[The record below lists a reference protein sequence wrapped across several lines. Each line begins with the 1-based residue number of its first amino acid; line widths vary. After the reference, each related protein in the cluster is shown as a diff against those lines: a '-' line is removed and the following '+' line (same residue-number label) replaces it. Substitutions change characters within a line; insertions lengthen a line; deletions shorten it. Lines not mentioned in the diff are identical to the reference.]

1 MALPQLNTPSYEMVV
16 PSTGE
21 TVKYRPFLIKEQ
33 KVLMIAQ
40 ETGKETDMARA
51 MCDIVKSCTNG
62 EIKDPQKLPTFD
74 IEYMFLQLRAKSTGA
89 EVELQITCPDDEETK
104 VPVTINLED
113 VGVEKSEDHS
123 TEIMVTDTIGLKMK
137 YPSMM
142 DISKYQVG
150 KTKTVDLTFGI
161 IKDCLESI
169 FDEEQVYEDM
179 SKKELDTFLESMN
192 TEQFQKIQKF
202 FDTMPKVK
210 HTIKVKNPNTEVESD
225 INIEGIQNF
234 LGQPFR
240 MTVWS
245 PTTD

>member
-1 MALPQLNTPSYEMVV
+1 MALPQLNTPSYEMEV

-40 ETGKETDMARA
+40 ETGKEADMARA
-51 MCDIVKSCTNG
+51 MCDIIKSCTEG
-62 EIKDPQKLPTFD
+62 QIKDPQKLPTFD

-89 EVELQITCPDDEETK
+89 EVELELTCPDDEETK
-104 VPVTINLED
+104 VPVTINLEEVKVQKD
-113 VGVEKSEDHS
+113 DDHS
-123 TEIMVTDTIGLKMK
+123 NEIMITDTIGLKMK

-161 IKDCLESI
+161 IKDCLESV

-179 SKKELDTFLESMN
+179 GKKELDEFIESMN
-192 TEQFQKIQKF
+192 TDQFSKLQKF

-210 HTIKVKNPNTEVESD
+210 HTIKITNPNTQVESEV
-225 INIEGIQNF
+225 IVEGMQNF
-234 LGQPFR
+234 LG
-240 MTVWS
+240 
-245 PTTD
+245 

>member
-1 MALPQLNTPSYEMVV
+1 MALPQLNAPSYEMVV
-16 PSTGE
+16 PSTGD

-40 ETGKETDMARA
+40 ETGNEKDMARA

-62 EIKDPQKLPTFD
+62 EIKNPEKLPTFD

-89 EVELQITCPDDEETK
+89 EIELQITCPDDGETQ
-104 VPVTINLED
+104 VPVTVNLEE
-113 VGVEKSEDHS
+113 VGVQKSEDHS
-123 TEIMVTDTIGLKMK
+123 TEIMITDTIGLKMK

-150 KTKTVDLTFGI
+150 KTKTVDLTFGV

-179 SKKELDTFLESMN
+179 PKKEVDTFIESMN
-192 TEQFQKIQKF
+192 TEQFGKLQKF

-210 HTIKVKNPNTEVESD
+210 HTIKVTNPNTKVESEV
-225 INIEGIQNF
+225 IVEGMQNF
-234 LGQPFR
+234 LG
-240 MTVWS
+240 
-245 PTTD
+245 

>member
-1 MALPQLNTPSYEMVV
+1 MALPQLNTPSYEMEV

-40 ETGKETDMARA
+40 ETGKESDMARA
-51 MCDIVKSCTNG
+51 MCDIIKSCTDG
-62 EIKDPQKLPTFD
+62 QVKDPQKLPTFD

-89 EVELQITCPDDEETK
+89 EVELQLTCPDDGETR
-104 VPVTINLED
+104 VPVKINLED
-113 VGVEKSEDHS
+113 IKVQKNDDHS
-123 TEIMVTDTIGLKMK
+123 TEIMITDKIGLKMK

-150 KTKTVDLTFGI
+150 TTKTVDLTFGI

-179 SKKELDTFLESMN
+179 NKKELDEFIESMN
-192 TEQFQKIQKF
+192 TDQFTKIQKF

-210 HTIKVKNPNTEVESD
+210 HTVKVTNPNTKVESD
-225 INIEGIQNF
+225 IVIEGMQNF
-234 LGQPFR
+234 LG
-240 MTVWS
+240 
-245 PTTD
+245 

>member
-1 MALPQLNTPSYEMVV
+1 MALPQLNTPSYEMEV

-40 ETGKETDMARA
+40 ETGSEKDMARA

-62 EIKDPQKLPTFD
+62 EIKNPEKLPTFD

-89 EVELQITCPDDEETK
+89 EVELELTCPDDDETK
-104 VPVTINLED
+104 VPVTVNLEEVKVQTD
-113 VGVEKSEDHS
+113 DDHS
-123 TEIMVTDTIGLKMK
+123 TEIMITDTIGLNMK

-150 KTKTVDLTFGI
+150 KTKSVDLTFGV
-161 IKDCLESI
+161 IKDCLKSV

-179 SKKELDTFLESMN
+179 GKKELDEFIESMN
-192 TEQFQKIQKF
+192 TEQFGKLQKF

-210 HTIKVKNPNTEVESD
+210 HTIKITNPKTNVESEV
-225 INIEGIQNF
+225 IVEGMQNF
-234 LGQPFR
+234 LG
-240 MTVWS
+240 
-245 PTTD
+245 

>member
-40 ETGKETDMARA
+40 ETGKDGDMARA

-62 EIKDPQKLPTFD
+62 EISNPQKLPTFD
-74 IEYMFLQLRAKSTGA
+74 IEYMFLQLRAKSTGS
-89 EVELQITCPDDEETK
+89 EIELQITCPDDGETR
-104 VPVTINLED
+104 VPVTINLEE
-113 VGVEKSEDHS
+113 VKVQREDEHS
-123 TEIMVTDTIGLKMK
+123 TEIMITDTIGMKMK

-150 KTKTVDLTFGI
+150 KTKTVDLTFGV

-169 FDEEQVYEDM
+169 FDAEQVYEDM
-179 SKKELDTFLESMN
+179 SKKELDEFIESMN
-192 TEQFQKIQKF
+192 TEQFGKIQKF
-202 FDTMPKVK
+202 FDTMPKLK
-210 HTIKVKNPNTEVESD
+210 HDVEVVNPKTKKKSTVEL
-225 INIEGIQNF
+225 EGINSF
-234 LGQPFR
+234 F
-240 MTVWS
+240 
-245 PTTD
+245 

>member
-1 MALPQLNTPSYEMVV
+1 MALPQLNTPSYEMEV

-40 ETGKETDMARA
+40 ETGKESDMARA
-51 MCDIVKSCTNG
+51 MCDIIKSCTDG
-62 EIKDPQKLPTFD
+62 QIKDPQKLPTFD

-89 EVELQITCPDDEETK
+89 EVELQLTCPDDGETR
-104 VPVTINLED
+104 VPVKINLED
-113 VGVEKSEDHS
+113 IKVQKNDDHS
-123 TEIMVTDTIGLKMK
+123 TEIMITDKIGLKMK

-150 KTKTVDLTFGI
+150 TTKTVDLTFGI

-179 SKKELDTFLESMN
+179 NKKELDEFIESMN
-192 TEQFQKIQKF
+192 TDQFTKIQKF

-210 HTIKVKNPNTEVESD
+210 HTVKVTNPNTKVESD
-225 INIEGIQNF
+225 VVIEGMQNF
-234 LGQPFR
+234 LG
-240 MTVWS
+240 
-245 PTTD
+245 

>member
-1 MALPQLNTPSYEMVV
+1 MALPQLNTPSYEMEV

-40 ETGKETDMARA
+40 ETGKESDMARA
-51 MCDIVKSCTNG
+51 MCDIIKSCTDG
-62 EIKDPQKLPTFD
+62 QVKDPQKLPTFD

-89 EVELQITCPDDEETK
+89 EVELQLTCPDDNETR
-104 VPVTINLED
+104 VPVKINLED
-113 VGVEKSEDHS
+113 IKVQKNDEHS
-123 TEIMVTDTIGLKMK
+123 TEIMITDNIGLKMK

-150 KTKTVDLTFGI
+150 TTKTVDLTFGI

-179 SKKELDTFLESMN
+179 NKKELDEFIESMN
-192 TEQFQKIQKF
+192 TEQFTKIQKF

-210 HTIKVKNPNTEVESD
+210 HTVKVTNPNTKIESD
-225 INIEGIQNF
+225 VVIEGMQNF
-234 LGQPFR
+234 LG
-240 MTVWS
+240 
-245 PTTD
+245 

>member
-1 MALPQLNTPSYEMVV
+1 MALPQLNTPSYEMEV

-40 ETGKETDMARA
+40 ETGKESDMARA
-51 MCDIVKSCTNG
+51 MCDIIKSCTDG
-62 EIKDPQKLPTFD
+62 QVKDPQKLPTFD

-89 EVELQITCPDDEETK
+89 EVELQLTCPDDGETR
-104 VPVTINLED
+104 VPVKINLED
-113 VGVEKSEDHS
+113 IKVQKNDDHS
-123 TEIMVTDTIGLKMK
+123 TEIMITDNIGLKMK

-150 KTKTVDLTFGI
+150 TTKTVDLTFGI

-179 SKKELDTFLESMN
+179 NKKELDEFIESMN
-192 TEQFQKIQKF
+192 TDQFTKIQKF

-210 HTIKVKNPNTEVESD
+210 HTVKVTNPNTKVESD
-225 INIEGIQNF
+225 VVIEGMQNF
-234 LGQPFR
+234 LG
-240 MTVWS
+240 
-245 PTTD
+245 

>member
-1 MALPQLNTPSYEMVV
+1 MALPQLNTPSYEMIV

-40 ETGKETDMARA
+40 ETGKEGDMARA

-62 EIKDPQKLPTFD
+62 EINNPQKLPTFD
-74 IEYMFLQLRAKSTGA
+74 IEYMFLQLRSKSVGG
-89 EVELQITCPDDEETK
+89 EVELQVTCPDDNETK
-104 VPVTINLED
+104 VPVKINLED
-113 VGVEKSEDHS
+113 VKVNFPEDH
-123 TEIMVTDTIGLKMK
+123 TKEIMITDTVGLKMK

-142 DISKYQVG
+142 DISKYEVG
-150 KTKTVDLTFGI
+150 KTATVDLTFGI

-210 HTIKVKNPNTEVESD
+210 HIIKVKNPNTEVESD
-225 INIEGIQNF
+225 ISIEGIQNF
-234 LGQPFR
+234 LG
-240 MTVWS
+240 
-245 PTTD
+245 